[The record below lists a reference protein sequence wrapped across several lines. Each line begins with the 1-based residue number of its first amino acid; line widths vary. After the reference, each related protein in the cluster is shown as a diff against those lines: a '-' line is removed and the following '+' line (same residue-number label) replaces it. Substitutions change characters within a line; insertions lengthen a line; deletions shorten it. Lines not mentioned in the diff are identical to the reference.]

1 MAAILI
7 ITWRNI
13 KNQREKHELPEIE
26 MIGTKL
32 NVEENILSCVRAS
45 SNTGPIQKRP

>member
-1 MAAILI
+1 MAVVLI
-7 ITWRNI
+7 TTWRNI

-32 NVEENILSCVRAS
+32 NIKENILSCVRAS
-45 SNTGPIQKRP
+45 CNTGSIQRGA